1 MHLRHRSDGFGIRD
15 RDSEKSNYAG
25 SSVITLWSAPGRGSE
40 SLRTSP
46 KEALAWSQ
54 VPGPRGALRSGESAT
69 RGRKVKLLFFSVLY
83 RLR

>member
-15 RDSEKSNYAG
+15 RDSEKSNYAD

-46 KEALAWSQ
+46 KEALAGLRLW
-54 VPGPRGALRSGESAT
+54 ALRVPSDQESRQLGA
-69 RGRKVKLLFFSVLY
+69 GR
-83 RLR
+83 